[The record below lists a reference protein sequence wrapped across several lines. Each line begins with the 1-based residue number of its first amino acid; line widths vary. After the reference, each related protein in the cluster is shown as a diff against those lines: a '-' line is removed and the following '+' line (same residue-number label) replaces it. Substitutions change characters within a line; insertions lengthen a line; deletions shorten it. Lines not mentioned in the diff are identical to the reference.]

1 MQVLLNSD
9 LLYKDYL
16 IRDRLPEP
24 IAQLCKACAEH
35 GIPILLPETALL
47 EIRRNQEKLAED
59 EQKRIESA
67 FKMVERYGVKVD
79 RRDPRELVPRP
90 DIIAMMS
97 ELGVKVE
104 VIVPTLDDYNEAHRR
119 ACLHNPPQR
128 PDAKS
133 DEMRDLII
141 WNIAIRVARDAGG
154 ALLLSRDDVHTH
166 SRGDDEASAAGLLR
180 EDSIEK
186 GLEVLEIESPTG
198 SLARKILEPLW
209 PDLVAG
215 GLPLPSQISLKSVR
229 EAVFV
234 QGKKT
239 FAEARFRMFA
249 LTDKQDRLEAIIRLK
264 VDEDI
269 IKSVT
274 LDDIRVSGEPW
285 GEGRLQLTTNRPA
298 PQQVETYD
306 QRISAL
312 RSLLEDE
319 NEHSNG

>member
-1 MQVLLNSD
+1 MWVLLNSD
-9 LLYKDYL
+9 LLHTTYL
-16 IRDRLPEP
+16 IRDRLPGS

-47 EIRRNQEKLAED
+47 EFRRNQEKLAKA
-59 EQKRIESA
+59 EQKSIESA
-67 FKMVERYGVKVD
+67 FKRLERYSVKVD

-166 SRGDDEASAAGLLR
+166 SRGDAEASAAGLLR

-198 SLARKILEPLW
+198 SLARKILEPIW

-215 GLPLPSQISLKSVR
+215 GLPLPAQVSLKSVS
-229 EAVFV
+229 EGVFV

-239 FAEARFRMFA
+239 FEEARFRMIA

-285 GEGRLQLTTNRPA
+285 GEGRLELTTNRPA
-298 PQQVETYD
+298 PQQEETYD